1 MTERVWYVY
10 GVVTPTFDLG
20 GAPAGV
26 DDAAVA
32 LLPSREGSL
41 AAVASALPA
50 AAYAASAVEASAA
63 DLDWLGPRAAAH
75 DRVLTWACDRGAVVP
90 FPLFSLFSG
99 EPAVMS
105 MLAERRDQLAAA
117 LAKVSGAREYTLRV
131 FKSDAALERSVGAL
145 SPEVQELERQ
155 AASAA
160 PGQRYLLQRKIE
172 EASKREAKRVGREV
186 AAEMYQTLAAHAAG
200 AVTDALPAAADSAG
214 TAVLNASFLV
224 PDAATRA
231 FRAELTALADRHRAH
246 GFVVEFTGPWP
257 PYHFVRDRSDDRSPE
272 PAAGP
277 TRG

>member
-20 GAPAGV
+20 GAPAGM

-32 LLPSREGSL
+32 LLPSRDGAL
-41 AAVASALPA
+41 AALASALPA
-50 AAYAASAVEASAA
+50 AAYDASVVEAGAA
-63 DLDWLGPRAAAH
+63 NLEWLGPRAAAH

-99 EPAVMS
+99 EPAVTS
-105 MLAERRDQLAAA
+105 MLAGRHDQLAAA
-117 LAKVSGAREYTLRV
+117 LAKVAGAREYTLRV

-155 AASAA
+155 AAAA
-160 PGQRYLLQRKIE
+160 PPGQRYLLQRKIAE
-172 EASKREAKRVGREV
+172 TSKREAKRVGREV
-186 AAEMYQTLAAHAAG
+186 AAEMYQRLAAHAAG
-200 AVTDALPAAADSAG
+200 AVTDPLPAAAESAG

-224 PDAATRA
+224 PDAAARA

-246 GFVVEFTGPWP
+246 GFAVEFTGPWP
-257 PYHFVRDRSDDRSPE
+257 PYHFVRDPSAGATPE
-272 PAAGP
+272 AAAGP
-277 TRG
+277 AHG